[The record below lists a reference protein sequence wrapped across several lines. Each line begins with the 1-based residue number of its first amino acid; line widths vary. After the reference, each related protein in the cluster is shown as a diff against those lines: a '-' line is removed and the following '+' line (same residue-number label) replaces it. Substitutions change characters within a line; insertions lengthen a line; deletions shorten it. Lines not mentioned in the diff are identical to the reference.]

1 MEEQSIPVKETD
13 LETTD
18 QSIEG
23 IGRRETESTPMPNTE
38 EQEKNT
44 IEFSPIG
51 NGDEATYTP
60 ETKKDDSQR
69 MRTSFT
75 ERIAA
80 MVGMKPREKEETTTV
95 TEKSK
100 TFGTVS
106 TITTVARKEKEEVTQ
121 EATASQDKRAD
132 GTKTTLVELG
142 DSMTKLNEIDKKLK
156 CSEEDRQ
163 DLKKEIK
170 HNKNE
175 NLDNYYVLARATE
188 EKLQQMSDNA
198 EATDKERE
206 RETYQE
212 EYGRNEET
220 L

>member
-1 MEEQSIPVKETD
+1 
-13 LETTD
+13 
-18 QSIEG
+18 
-23 IGRRETESTPMPNTE
+23 MPNTE
-38 EQEKNT
+38 EQEKST

-51 NGDEATYTP
+51 NGDEANYTSR
-60 ETKKDDSQR
+60 TKKDDSQTK
-69 MRTSFT
+69 RTPVT

-121 EATASQDKRAD
+121 EATASRDKRAD
-132 GTKTTLVELG
+132 GTKTTSVELG

-170 HNKNE
+170 YNKNE
-175 NLDNYYVLARATE
+175 NLDNYYVIARATE
-188 EKLQQMSDNA
+188 EKLQQMSDKA
-198 EATDKERE
+198 EATERERERERE

-212 EYGRNEET
+212 GYG
-220 L
+220 